1 MNANLLESPAVERSW
16 NPKLACAISLVLVF
30 LCGGALGAVVMDLG
44 VHNRQRVPTF
54 ETAAGKAHYFQ
65 ELKKELDLTPAQSEQ
80 LESILNDF
88 WHYYRS
94 VLNNGKVQVEQV
106 LTEQQRLKFERML
119 QDPQKRWQ

>member
-1 MNANLLESPAVERSW
+1 MSTNLLDSPPVGKTW
-16 NPKLACAISLVLVF
+16 NPRLACAISLVLVF

-44 VHNRQRVPTF
+44 VHNRQHTPTF
-54 ETAAGKAHYFQ
+54 DTPAGKALYFQ
-65 ELKKELDLTPAQSEQ
+65 RLQKELDLTPAQSEQ

-106 LTEQQRLKFERML
+106 LNQEQRVKFERML
-119 QDPQKRWQ
+119 QDPQKRW